1 MRNIVTLALL
11 LTFWY
16 IAIYNTR
23 EYNDNKSIVVSSVDK
38 SDYNNF
44 TNQTHNLQHH
54 NNNSTENQ
62 KHNLTSILSFQEIFF
77 NFFSKKVILL
87 FKIKDITILNTN
99 LDDITL
105 HIFNNH
111 KLFFSD
117 SLLELIH
124 YFCLIRI

>member
-1 MRNIVTLALL
+1 M

-23 EYNDNKSIVVSSVDK
+23 DYNDNKSIVVSSLDK
-38 SDYNNF
+38 SDYNNL
-44 TNQTHNLQHH
+44 TNQSHNFQNH
-54 NNNSTENQ
+54 NNRSTENQ
-62 KHNLTSILSFQEIFF
+62 KHNLTSILSFQEFF
-77 NFFSKKVILL
+77 YNDYSKKVIQL
-87 FKIKDITILNTN
+87 FKIKDISVINID
-99 LDDITL
+99 LDNITL